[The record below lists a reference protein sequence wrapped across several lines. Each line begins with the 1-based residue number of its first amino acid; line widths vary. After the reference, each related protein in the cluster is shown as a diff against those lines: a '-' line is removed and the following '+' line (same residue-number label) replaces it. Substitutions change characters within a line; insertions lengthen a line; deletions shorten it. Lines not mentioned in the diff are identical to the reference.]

1 MKPIIAQEI
10 ERLQN
15 IFKKNNIEE
24 TIIDFSIKRYKTQN
38 VSIIC
43 VKFKEKFETYRGT
56 NNKKVNKWI
65 SLKIAD
71 NQHLVSNGI
80 SICNPIAGGT
90 IESERET
97 WVNYQKIKNIL
108 INEYWIF
115 LQELDLVFNRSIKYV
130 GGDENKLAQ
139 FFYDT
144 YNANCYA
151 FPEKVSSYSLEEHID
166 NFNSLITK
174 ELINEQPLIMNGS
187 YEKTEVKADPSLR
200 LFG

>member
-1 MKPIIAQEI
+1 M
-10 ERLQN
+10 LN
-15 IFKKNNIEE
+15 LKKNLKHIEAL
-24 TIIDFSIKRYKTQN
+24 TI
-38 VSIIC
+38 
-43 VKFKEKFETYRGT
+43 
-56 NNKKVNKWI
+56 KKVNKWI

-115 LQELDLVFNRSIKYV
+115 LQELDLVFNRSIKYA

>member
-1 MKPIIAQEI
+1 M
-10 ERLQN
+10 LN
-15 IFKKNNIEE
+15 LKKNLKHIEAL
-24 TIIDFSIKRYKTQN
+24 TI
-38 VSIIC
+38 
-43 VKFKEKFETYRGT
+43 
-56 NNKKVNKWI
+56 KKVNKWI

-115 LQELDLVFNRSIKYV
+115 LQELDLVFNRSIKYA

-139 FFYDT
+139 FFMT
-144 YNANCYA
+144 
-151 FPEKVSSYSLEEHID
+151 HIM
-166 NFNSLITK
+166 LIVMLFLRK
-174 ELINEQPLIMNGS
+174 YLHIHWKNILIIS
-187 YEKTEVKADPSLR
+187 IV
-200 LFG
+200 